1 MKRRIKLISGTL
13 LTMLLLSLPMLS
25 SAQEAEHR
33 KRGHEMSK
41 DRMSNIEERI
51 PDLTEDQKENIK
63 SIRLSAMK
71 DMKPLRNELGE
82 KEARFKTLNSA
93 DKPDMDAINK
103 QIDEIAALK
112 ASISKRE
119 IKAQQDIRALLN
131 DEQKMAFDM
140 HREKRMQKV
149 KHKAHH

>member
-1 MKRRIKLISGTL
+1 MKRRIKLFSGTFL
-13 LTMLLLSLPMLS
+13 AVLLLSLPMMS
-25 SAQEAEHR
+25 MAQEAEQR
-33 KRGHEMSK
+33 QKGQEMHK
-41 DRMSNIEERI
+41 DRMANIEERI

-82 KEARFKTLNSA
+82 KEARFKTLRSA

-119 IKAQQDIRALLN
+119 VKAQQDIRALLN

-140 HREKRMQKV
+140 HREKRMQKA